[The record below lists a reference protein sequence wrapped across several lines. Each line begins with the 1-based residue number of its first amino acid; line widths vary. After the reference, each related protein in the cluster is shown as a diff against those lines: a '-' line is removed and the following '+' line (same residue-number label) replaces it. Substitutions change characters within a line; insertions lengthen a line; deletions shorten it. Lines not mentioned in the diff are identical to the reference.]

1 MPKISHVVDVFV
13 TPEKLFEKITDFEN
27 ISKILPNI
35 KSVKI
40 ISKNDNVVITEDEV
54 LLMGH
59 NSIQQVRHTLEK
71 PNRHIAEILSGDAE
85 GSVIEQIFEKTED
98 GTSVKIYA
106 DFKLKGKLKLI
117 GFMIKNKIKFGLET
131 SIYECADSIDET
143 DS

>member
-13 TPEKLFEKITDFEN
+13 TPEQLFEKITDFEN
-27 ISKILPNI
+27 VPKILPNI

-40 ISKNDNVVITEDEV
+40 LSKDDNVVITEDEV
-54 LLMGH
+54 LLMNH
-59 NSIQQVRHTLEK
+59 NSTQQVKHTLEK
-71 PNRHIAEILSGDAE
+71 PNRHVAEILSGDAE

-117 GFMIKNKIKFGLET
+117 GFMIKNKIKFGLES
-131 SIYECADSIDET
+131 SIYEFADSIDES